1 MKNALLRTI
10 VYTLS
15 VGLSVTTVASRTV
28 SAGELYPA
36 EASVEEREFSLY
48 GGAALSLG
56 EDIEA
61 ESSLPVCGAA
71 LSLGEDLTAGQLPY
85 IPAEKCE
92 AQEEESGAE
101 EEPAEAESADGTEAV
116 AAEATVNVTAEAP
129 AAVEAPV
136 AEAPAAAAEAPAAPA
151 AAEPVAEPE
160 APAPEAE
167 EPAAEPE
174 ESVAEPEEPAPEP
187 ELPAEEPEVPVPEEE
202 TPSEEAPGSVS
213 GQQVADFACQFI
225 GGPYKYGGCSLTE
238 GADCSGF
245 VMAVYAHFGV
255 SLPHSSTSDRGV
267 GRHVDG
273 GLTGAVPGDIICY
286 GGHVGIYIG
295 NGQIVHAFN
304 SRKGIVTTNADYDT
318 VLEVRRIF

>member
-28 SAGELYPA
+28 SAGELYP
-36 EASVEEREFSLY
+36 VEESAEEWEFSLY

-61 ESSLPVCGAA
+61 ESGLPVCGAA

-85 IPAEKCE
+85 IPAERCE
-92 AQEEESGAE
+92 AQEEENGAE
-101 EEPAEAESADGTEAV
+101 EEPGEAESADGTEAV
-116 AAEATVNVTAEAP
+116 AAEAAVSVTV
-129 AAVEAPV
+129 
-136 AEAPAAAAEAPAAPA
+136 EAPAAAAVPAAEEPA
-151 AAEPVAEPE
+151 AAAEQ
-160 APAPEAE
+160 
-167 EPAAEPE
+167 PAAEPE
-174 ESVAEPEEPAPEP
+174 EPVAEAEEPAPEP

-267 GRHVDG
+267 GYHVEG

>member
-28 SAGELYPA
+28 SAGELYP
-36 EASVEEREFSLY
+36 VEESAEEWEFSLY

-61 ESSLPVCGAA
+61 ESGLPVCGAA

-92 AQEEESGAE
+92 AKEEESDAE
-101 EEPAEAESADGTEAV
+101 EEPGEAESADGTEAV
-116 AAEATVNVTAEAP
+116 AAEAAVSVTVEAP
-129 AAVEAPV
+129 AAAAVPA
-136 AEAPAAAAEAPAAPA
+136 AEEPEAAAEAPAAPA
-151 AAEPVAEPE
+151 AAEQPAEEPVAEPE
-160 APAPEAE
+160 A
-167 EPAAEPE
+167 
-174 ESVAEPEEPAPEP
+174 PAPEP
-187 ELPAEEPEVPVPEEE
+187 ELPAEEPEVPVPEEDM
-202 TPSEEAPGSVS
+202 PSEEATGSVN

-255 SLPHSSTSDRGV
+255 SLPHSSTSDRSV
-267 GRHVDG
+267 GCHVEG

>member
-36 EASVEEREFSLY
+36 VESAEEREFSLY

-61 ESSLPVCGAA
+61 ESGLPVCGAA

-101 EEPAEAESADGTEAV
+101 EEPAEAENADRTEAV
-116 AAEATVNVTAEAP
+116 AVEAAVNVTAEAP
-129 AAVEAPV
+129 AAAAVPA
-136 AEAPAAAAEAPAAPA
+136 AEEPAAAVEQPAAEPA
-151 AAEPVAEPE
+151 AAEQ
-160 APAPEAE
+160 
-167 EPAAEPE
+167 PAAEPE
-174 ESVAEPEEPAPEP
+174 EPVAEPEEPAPEP
-187 ELPAEEPEVPVPEEE
+187 ELPAEEPEVPVPEED

-213 GQQVADFACQFI
+213 GQQVAEFACQFI

-267 GRHVDG
+267 GCHVEG

>member
-1 MKNALLRTI
+1 M
-10 VYTLS
+10 
-15 VGLSVTTVASRTV
+15 
-28 SAGELYPA
+28 
-36 EASVEEREFSLY
+36 
-48 GGAALSLG
+48 
-56 EDIEA
+56 
-61 ESSLPVCGAA
+61 
-71 LSLGEDLTAGQLPY
+71 
-85 IPAEKCE
+85 
-92 AQEEESGAE
+92 
-101 EEPAEAESADGTEAV
+101 
-116 AAEATVNVTAEAP
+116 
-129 AAVEAPV
+129 
-136 AEAPAAAAEAPAAPA
+136 
-151 AAEPVAEPE
+151 
-160 APAPEAE
+160 
-167 EPAAEPE
+167 
-174 ESVAEPEEPAPEP
+174 AEPEEPAAEP

-202 TPSEEAPGSVS
+202 TPAEEVPGSVS